1 MNKTPVWM
9 TGIIIVVTLPALAT
23 PFLLNYL
30 PADAAESARMLTGIY
45 PFYMLLSGWL
55 AWKAYPQRSYVSWVL
70 VAVMLLSTL
79 AIVSLVTHSII
90 SPVNL

>member
-9 TGIIIVVTLPALAT
+9 TVIIIVVTLPALCT
-23 PFLLNYL
+23 PLLLNYL
-30 PADAAESARMLTGIY
+30 PADAAESARILTGIY
-45 PFYMLLSGWL
+45 PFYMLLSGWR

-79 AIVSLVTHSII
+79 AIVALVT